1 MDLAALAALLEAS
14 ATGVWMRSSGWAYP
28 VVNLV
33 HLLGLV
39 LLIGPILLLDL
50 RVLGLGRQ
58 LPLRAVCALLTP
70 WCVAGLL
77 LLLGSGVLLFAADA
91 TPLFSNQTVRIK
103 LLLICV
109 GVLNAL
115 AFRRVWGVAP
125 SRLGSTTDARGPHPG
140 GNLDTVLAGDG
151 RSRTPDRIRL
161 VAGRRGRVTGA
172 SAGPRNMPPAYLA
185 AREEGNRWRP

>member
-58 LPLRAVCALLTP
+58 LPLRAVCAHLTP

-115 AFRRVWGVAP
+115 AFRRAWG
-125 SRLGSTTDARGPHPG
+125 SRLHDW
-140 GNLDTVLAGDG
+140 
-151 RSRTPDRIRL
+151 DRRPTR
-161 VAGRRGRVTGA
+161 AGRIQAAISILCWLVTG
-172 SAGPRNMPPAYLA
+172 GLGRLIAY
-185 AREEGNRWRP
+185 G